1 MNRKRTVVVICAVV
15 IAVISFFTGLIVGK
29 SEQKNSNT
37 SSALTGGQTFYAT
50 VKENNNGSFLVEGLP
65 VNDINFRGEFRF
77 TVSDDTKLEW
87 RYEDIYVNEL
97 CIGNN
102 ISITFTGD
110 IQETYPAVIMD
121 VTKIQLL
128 DDEKN

>member
-1 MNRKRTVVVICAVV
+1 MNRKRIMVVICAVV
-15 IAVISFFTGLIVGK
+15 IATISFLMGFIVGK
-29 SEQKNSNT
+29 SEQKKSNT

-50 VKENNNGSFLVEGLP
+50 IKENNSGLFWVEGLP

-87 RYEDIYVNEL
+87 RYEDIAVNEL

>member
-1 MNRKRTVVVICAVV
+1 MNKKRIMVVICAVV
-15 IAVISFFTGLIVGK
+15 IAIISFLTGFTAGK

-37 SSALTGGQTFYAT
+37 SFALTGQTFYAT
-50 VKENNNGSFLVEGLP
+50 IKENNNGSFLVEGLP

-77 TVSDDTKLEW
+77 IVSDDTKLEW
-87 RYEDIYVNEL
+87 MYEDISVNEL